1 MDTAGQDDR
10 LWGNRAATT
19 GPPTP
24 NSPPMN
30 FLVGL
35 GRLAGKIQSGLT
47 LMILGTVWLLSVG
60 AASWLGGLGGL
71 VGVAIA
77 SMASLVAGFVA
88 ALRLPEWLPQQSA
101 RLTRELTDL
110 RKQVEDSAREKSNLE
125 GEIARLSSRRIRVE
139 HYAPILGLNLVSMTG
154 ELRELDR
161 RLLPTQALTEGRY
174 LGLKTVELRREIEL
188 LNVMQVRFKAHLGV
202 DLQVLRFHAVANS
215 SDVVVTGFR
224 SQFQGV
230 QEVRSTRELCTVLER
245 TYELQ
250 DPGDG
255 EGLRPG
261 EETGRCFRH
270 DGEEAMRRALELQE
284 QLITQIS
291 RGLDLPHLDEA
302 IQRMTMAFLQVIFAP
317 LGLRLVFDQSPPG
330 HQEQG
335 LPLTSFLEHHN
346 RTVDEQIQRLQQQL
360 SHQQQLSRQMLG
372 TDDA

>member
-1 MDTAGQDDR
+1 
-10 LWGNRAATT
+10 
-19 GPPTP
+19 
-24 NSPPMN
+24 MN
-30 FLVGL
+30 FLLGL

-110 RKQVEDSAREKSNLE
+110 RKQVEESAREKSNLE

-202 DLQVLRFHAVANS
+202 DLQVLRFHGLADS

-245 TYELQ
+245 TFELH

-261 EETGRCFRH
+261 EETNRSFRH

-317 LGLRLVFDQSPPG
+317 LGLRLVFDQSAPG
-330 HQEQG
+330 PQEQG

-346 RTVDEQIQRLQQQL
+346 RLVDEQIQRLQQQL
-360 SHQQQLSRQMLG
+360 NHQHQVSRQMLG
-372 TDDA
+372 ADGV

>member
-1 MDTAGQDDR
+1 
-10 LWGNRAATT
+10 
-19 GPPTP
+19 
-24 NSPPMN
+24 MN

-47 LMILGTVWLLSVG
+47 LMILGVVWLLSFG
-60 AASWLGGLGGL
+60 AASLQGGLGGL

-161 RLLPTQALTEGRY
+161 RRLPTQALTEGRY

-202 DLQVLRFHAVANS
+202 DLQVLRFHALADS
-215 SDVVVTGFR
+215 ADVVVTGFR

-245 TYELQ
+245 TYELH

-261 EETGRCFRH
+261 EETSRSFRH
-270 DGEEAMRRALELQE
+270 DGEQAMRRALELQE

-360 SHQQQLSRQMLG
+360 DHQQQTSRQMLG
-372 TDDA
+372 A